1 MALKLAKPI
10 LLTGIGISAGFGLWD
25 SFWHSSLMQAGEL
38 TVALLIA
45 GGSGFWWLKHKRY
58 QQRVSQVVPSSL
70 DPQAVE
76 EAIALAEKAIYSL
89 EREAKDRDISSLKQQ
104 LAQLT
109 QADKRQSLQL
119 AIVGEKKVGKD
130 SLKEILEQREIGEKL
145 RFTETD
151 SLELAKGSDL
161 VLFFTAGDLT
171 DSQWQVI
178 QELLLYR
185 LRVLLILNTRGR
197 YLPEERALILQQLR
211 QRVGDLIP
219 AEDVL
224 AIAASTGVVK
234 VRQHRADG
242 SVAEL
247 LEEEAPLVE
256 NLSTRLQAISSGER
270 EQLVLASTWR
280 QAVRL
285 KEQAKQVLNEVRRHR
300 ANPLVEKYQWI
311 AAAAAFANPV
321 PAGDLLAT
329 AAINTQML
337 VDLSAIYQ
345 QKFSFS
351 QASTGAGTI
360 GELMVKLGLVELST
374 QTIGSIL
381 KTNAFSYVAGGA
393 VQGISAA
400 YLTRIAGLSLIEY
413 FQEQEISIEE
423 GKGFNL
429 ARMSASLKQVFAQNQ
444 RTAFLS
450 SFVKQAV
457 ARLSSTSSPQT
468 I

>member
-10 LLTGIGISAGFGLWD
+10 LLTGIGISAGFGLWE
-25 SFWHSSLMQAGEL
+25 SFWHSSLMHAGEL
-38 TVALLIA
+38 TVTLLIA
-45 GGSGFWWLKHKRY
+45 GASGFWWLKHKRY

-70 DPQAVE
+70 DRQAVE
-76 EAIALAEKAIYSL
+76 KAIALAETAIYSL
-89 EREAKDRDISSLKQQ
+89 ETEAKDRDISSLKQQ
-104 LAQLT
+104 LAQLP
-109 QADKRQSLQL
+109 QSDQRQFLQL
-119 AIVGEKKVGKD
+119 AIVGGKKVGKT
-130 SLKEILEQREIGEKL
+130 SPKEILEQREIGDKI

-161 VLFFTAGDLT
+161 VLFLTPGDLT

-178 QELLLYR
+178 QDLLRYR

-345 QKFSFS
+345 QKLSLS

-360 GELMVKLGLVELST
+360 GQLMVKLGLVELST

-413 FQEQEISIEE
+413 FQEQEISVEE

-429 ARMSASLKQVFAQNQ
+429 ARMSASLKQIFAQNQ
-444 RTAFLS
+444 RKAFLS

-468 I
+468 V

>member
-1 MALKLAKPI
+1 MALKLTKPI

-38 TVALLIA
+38 TLALLIA
-45 GGSGFWWLKHKRY
+45 GGGGFWWLKHKPY

-70 DPQAVE
+70 DRQAVE
-76 EAIALAEKAIYSL
+76 EAIALAETAIYSL
-89 EREAKDRDISSLKQQ
+89 ETEASDGDISSLKQQ

-109 QADKRQSLQL
+109 KSNQRQFLQL
-119 AIVGEKKVGKD
+119 AITGGKKVGKT
-130 SLKEILEQREIGEKL
+130 SLKEILEQREIAD
-145 RFTETD
+145 RAQFTETD
-151 SLELAKGSDL
+151 SLELAKASDL
-161 VLFFTAGDLT
+161 VLFLTPGDLT

-178 QELLLYR
+178 QELLRYR
-185 LRVLLILNTRGR
+185 LRVLLILNTPD
-197 YLPEERALILQQLR
+197 PEDHALILQQLR

-219 AEDVL
+219 TEDVL
-224 AIAASTGVVK
+224 AIAAPTGVVK
-234 VRQHRADG
+234 VRQHGADG
-242 SVAEL
+242 SVTEW
-247 LEEEAPLVE
+247 LEEQSAQVS
-256 NLSTRLQAISSGER
+256 NLSDRLQAIFLGER

-280 QAVRL
+280 QAVGL
-285 KEQAKQVLNEVRRHR
+285 KEQAKQVLNEVRRDR
-300 ANPLVEKYQWI
+300 AVPIIEKYQWI

-345 QKFSFS
+345 QKLSFS

-360 GELMVKLGLVELST
+360 GQLMVKLGLVELST

-413 FQEQEISIEE
+413 FQEQEISVEE

-429 ARMSASLKQVFAQNQ
+429 ARMSASLKQIFAQNQ
-444 RTAFLS
+444 RKAFLS

-457 ARLSSTSSPQT
+457 ARLSSKSSPQT
-468 I
+468 V